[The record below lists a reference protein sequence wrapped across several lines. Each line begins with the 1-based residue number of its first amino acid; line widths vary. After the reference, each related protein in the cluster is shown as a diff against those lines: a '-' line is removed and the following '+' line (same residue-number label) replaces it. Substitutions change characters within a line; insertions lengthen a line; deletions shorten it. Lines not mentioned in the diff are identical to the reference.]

1 MLLLFIGKGM
11 HMDSSDW
18 NRLIWNCVAYTKWSL
33 VYSRIC
39 FKCNIRFFLL
49 LGTIKQKKLAIII
62 YLVLG
67 MAQIIEMLIFTIM
80 TLVLLANKSFEC
92 RCDSHECED
101 DVTFCEMVGTI
112 LGSVSGVDVLISIY
126 FWLCVLSLFRTMSAE
141 ETMISVF

>member
-1 MLLLFIGKGM
+1 MIGIGLSGIVLLIQN
-11 HMDSSDW
+11 DP
-18 NRLIWNCVAYTKWSL
+18 WSIVGFVL
-33 VYSRIC
+33 SVISG
-39 FKCNIRFFLL
+39 FFLL

-126 FWLCVLSLFRTMSAE
+126 FWLCVLSLFRTMSVE

>member
-1 MLLLFIGKGM
+1 MIGIGLSGIVLLIQN
-11 HMDSSDW
+11 DP
-18 NRLIWNCVAYTKWSL
+18 WSIVGFVL
-33 VYSRIC
+33 SVIAGLL
-39 FKCNIRFFLL
+39 LL
-49 LGTIKQKKLAIII
+49 LGTIKQKKMAIII
-62 YLVLG
+62 YLVLE
-67 MAQIIEMLIFTIM
+67 MTQIIEMLIFTIM
-80 TLVLLANKSFEC
+80 TLVSLANKNFEC